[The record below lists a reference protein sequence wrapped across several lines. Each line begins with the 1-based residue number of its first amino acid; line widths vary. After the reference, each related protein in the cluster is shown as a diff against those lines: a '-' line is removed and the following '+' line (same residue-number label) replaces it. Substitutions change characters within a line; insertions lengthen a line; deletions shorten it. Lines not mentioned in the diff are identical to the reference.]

1 MKQFD
6 WNVGAAAC
14 RTSPITSL
22 TVPQHVLATVPSTE
36 KPLPSGV
43 CTLEYSAYVPP
54 PPANAEIST
63 RWTVVRHSSSGQQV
77 RRRIDIAHNAGV
89 FDVDPRHPFEIA
101 LDQRAGT
108 GIADER
114 RECVAMP
121 TREANGMAALAAI
134 RRRGNISA

>member
-22 TVPQHVLATVPSTE
+22 TVPQHVLATVPSME

-63 RWTVVRHSSSGQQV
+63 PKFEPALSVG
-77 RRRIDIAHNAGV
+77 HNAVSDVLTVLPGATLTGAHVDVPGV
-89 FDVDPRHPFEIA
+89 A
-101 LDQRAGT
+101 LL
-108 GIADER
+108 
-114 RECVAMP
+114 VAPMYVND
-121 TREANGMAALAAI
+121 TVSVSKLGLCK
-134 RRRGNISA
+134 